1 MYTSVMAGKELGSF
15 VSPFIPEHLSGFKD
29 SEAIGFWDGFSSCGC
44 ERGQLV

>member
-1 MYTSVMAGKELGSF
+1 MYTSVMAGKEL

-29 SEAIGFWDGFSSCGC
+29 SEAIGFQDGFSSCGC